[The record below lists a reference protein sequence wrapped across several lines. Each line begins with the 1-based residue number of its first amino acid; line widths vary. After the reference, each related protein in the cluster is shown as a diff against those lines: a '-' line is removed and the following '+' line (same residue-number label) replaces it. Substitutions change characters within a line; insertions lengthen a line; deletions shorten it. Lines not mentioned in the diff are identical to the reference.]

1 MSKRARCSLRGNS
14 RPRIKLDRL
23 KVLHVAPEEL
33 EKAVAPMVDVKARKL
48 VAASSRPA
56 AEGKAKTKR
65 AAPKRPKAKR
75 APRPASKRGRA

>member
-33 EKAVAPMVDVKARKL
+33 EKAVAPMVDVKAPKL
-48 VAASSRPA
+48 VAASSRP
-56 AEGKAKTKR
+56 EGKAKTKR